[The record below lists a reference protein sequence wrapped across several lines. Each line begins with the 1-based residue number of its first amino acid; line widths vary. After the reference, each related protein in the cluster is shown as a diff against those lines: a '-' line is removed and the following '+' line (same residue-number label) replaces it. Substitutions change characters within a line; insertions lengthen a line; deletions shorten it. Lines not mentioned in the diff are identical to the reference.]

1 MITSLVLEDSLVLL
15 WGCFIRFYVIIFLGL
30 QCLGV
35 IFSLTVFRT
44 QEIRWVFYLSQIF
57 TDEQK
62 PFCEQGEQAEKN
74 WPLPR
79 PLPRREGR
87 DHRDTPIRRMKAS
100 FCSLLL
106 STIAITFCEICM
118 PEAFCEFETV
128 RKKVLLNL
136 WVLWEKKL
144 PSVREKTT
152 QEPC

>member
-1 MITSLVLEDSLVLL
+1 M
-15 WGCFIRFYVIIFLGL
+15 
-30 QCLGV
+30 

-87 DHRDTPIRRMKAS
+87 GHRDTPMANHQHPTLNTQHPSETLPHALLRMEKV
-100 FCSLLL
+100 
-106 STIAITFCEICM
+106 AITEDIFLRCLCCDGLSLDYRDGYKDE
-118 PEAFCEFETV
+118 
-128 RKKVLLNL
+128 RQND
-136 WVLWEKKL
+136 
-144 PSVREKTT
+144 
-152 QEPC
+152 